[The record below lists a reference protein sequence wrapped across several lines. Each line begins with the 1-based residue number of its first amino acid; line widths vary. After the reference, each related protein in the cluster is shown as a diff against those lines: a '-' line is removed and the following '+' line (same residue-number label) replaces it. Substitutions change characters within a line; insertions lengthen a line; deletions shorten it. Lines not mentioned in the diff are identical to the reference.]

1 MNDIEMHARRFI
13 NLTIFINSSEFKYLS
28 PASALRIKNR
38 VSFHHRKLTMAIFNF
53 YELIVGLID
62 EVFQLISSAFKG
74 IINTLNNIDW
84 SDYQW
89 E

>member
-38 VSFHHRKLTMAIFNF
+38 VSFHYRKLTMAIFHF
-53 YELIVGLID
+53 YELIVGIVDQVIELITN
-62 EVFQLISSAFKG
+62 VFKG
-74 IINTLNNIDW
+74 IITTLRKIDW
-84 SDYQW
+84 SD
-89 E
+89 EE